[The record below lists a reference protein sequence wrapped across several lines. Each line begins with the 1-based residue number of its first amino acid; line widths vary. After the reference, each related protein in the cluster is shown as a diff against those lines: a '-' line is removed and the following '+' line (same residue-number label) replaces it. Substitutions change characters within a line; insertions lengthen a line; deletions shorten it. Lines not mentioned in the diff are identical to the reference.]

1 MQEIQRISSNWT
13 LFLKIFLPTF
23 WFVFYGAVVIAIFV
37 MPSNQMNLSMAMKYG
52 ILVFYVSGSI
62 VIYFSLL
69 ELKRVEYDQDF
80 LYVTNYFKTVR
91 VPWHNV
97 DKMNER
103 NFLLAKVG
111 VFRFKNAITFG
122 KQIVFVESPSLIK
135 GFKESHPEIVK

>member
-13 LFLKIFLPTF
+13 LFLKVFLPTF

-37 MPSNQMNLSMAMKYG
+37 MPSNQMNLSIAMKYG
-52 ILVFYVSGSI
+52 ILIFYVSGSI

-80 LYVTNYFKTVR
+80 LYITNYFKTIR

-97 DKMNER
+97 EKMKER
-103 NFLLAKVG
+103 NFLLVKAG

-135 GFKESHPEIVK
+135 DFKETHPEIVK

>member
-52 ILVFYVSGSI
+52 ILIFYVSGSI

-97 DKMNER
+97 EKMKER
-103 NFLLAKVG
+103 NFLLVKVG

-135 GFKESHPEIVK
+135 DFRESHPEIAK